1 MRQFLSG
8 LRFCDIYS
16 SYFQLRINNE
26 YKFRTEIGGIL
37 SLLTLG
43 FLLYLIPTLGENFFN
58 YLNPSCSFE
67 RGLFETIPFFGGT
80 DNTNPTQ
87 NKYLFIKMSKD
98 FSQYYQFMA
107 KNYKYTNGKYAPE
120 YYPVEYNNNTFD
132 LFVNETG
139 YIRQPLDIGYD
150 VFMIN
155 LTNNKLGDAIYNNK
169 DNYGSI
175 FIETYT
181 CVHPNYK
188 TYFKNSSECN
198 LTTYINYFNNT
209 EYKNKFLNFDV
220 YMPKIG
226 IDKNNL
232 NHPFKKQYKIFNQL
246 IYKNSTN
253 NLISEFVVSE
263 LSTGK

>member
-80 DNTNPTQ
+80 NNTNPTQ

-155 LTNNKLGDAIYNNK
+155 LTNNKTEKKKIDTNSKL
-169 DNYGSI
+169 
-175 FIETYT
+175 FL
-181 CVHPNYK
+181 V
-188 TYFKNSSECN
+188 KNVFLMLFSWSYDSMHIISVFCSSVE
-198 LTTYINYFNNT
+198 
-209 EYKNKFLNFDV
+209 K
-220 YMPKIG
+220 
-226 IDKNNL
+226 
-232 NHPFKKQYKIFNQL
+232 
-246 IYKNSTN
+246 
-253 NLISEFVVSE
+253 
-263 LSTGK
+263 